1 MDIDT
6 IVQLINNV
14 GFPICI
20 SIALFYK
27 MNEDSKNHK
36 AEIDSLINAH
46 REEISSL
53 KEIMT
58 EVKIAITELKDKI
71 SND

>member
-6 IVQLINNV
+6 IVQLINGT
-14 GFPICI
+14 GFPICV

-36 AEIDSLINAH
+36 
-46 REEISSL
+46 EEINSL
-53 KEIMT
+53 KEIMN
-58 EVKIAITELKDKI
+58 EIRIAITELKDKI

>member
-1 MDIDT
+1 
-6 IVQLINNV
+6 
-14 GFPICI
+14 
-20 SIALFYK
+20 